1 MENNNRQGCRWTK
14 ASERLPEVDNKNP
27 KHYIFL
33 NDVNHQATNIY
44 TGFID
49 SFPSMITNYLFDWK
63 WLDESIETCATSSE
77 NYWKQ
82 RCESAERVSF
92 NYMEQLKAAEA
103 YAYMAFSKITGV
115 MSGDE
120 EKLFNEWQQIKNK

>member
-1 MENNNRQGCRWTK
+1 MKWIN
-14 ASERLPEVDNKNP
+14 ASERLPKQRVDVVIKE
-27 KHYIFL
+27 YSG
-33 NDVNHQATNIY
+33 V
-44 TGFID
+44 ID
-49 SFPSMITNYLFDWK
+49 IGWYSELDWMFHTESDLGPLSPNQVE
-63 WLDESIETCATSSE
+63 WLDESESCSE

-82 RCESAERVSF
+82 RCEAAERVSF

-120 EKLFNEWQQIKNK
+120 EKLFNEWQQSKNNPI